1 MFGYLDCRSLN
12 SDQII
17 ASLYGSVQKLIQD
30 FENETAQHNATKQA
44 FDNLKTELQNKFP
57 GEFN

>member
-1 MFGYLDCRSLN
+1 MHGYSDCRSLN

-17 ASLYGSVQKLIQD
+17 ASMHGALQKVISDL
-30 FENETAQHNATKQA
+30 ESEREQHNITKQTL
-44 FDNLKTELQNKFP
+44 DNLKTQLQNKFP